1 MNGQSMIQAFN
12 MLADRN
18 PVKRLEALFDAHYS
32 QLYRLARRLT
42 PCADDALDLVQETFL
57 RAARA
62 PNSIPVGAIDEAA
75 WLIRVL
81 VNIRRDQWR
90 HAAVRKR
97 FNELTRHHA
106 ESEGTGGDPESALI
120 ARTILWKAL
129 DLLPPRRRAA
139 LIMHELEGLDVTS
152 IASLLGVSS
161 ITIRWHISRGRNEL
175 IRAVQANEVKH
186 KGGVE

>member
-1 MNGQSMIQAFN
+1 MIQVFDV
-12 MLADRN
+12 LAGCN

-62 PNSIPVGAIDEAA
+62 PNSIPVGSMDEAA

-106 ESEGTGGDPESALI
+106 ETEGASGNPESELI

-139 LIMHELEGLDVTS
+139 LVLHELEGLDVPS

-161 ITIRWHISRGRNEL
+161 ITVRWHISRGRSEL
-175 IRAVQANEVKH
+175 VRAAQANAIKH
-186 KGGVE
+186 KGGVK